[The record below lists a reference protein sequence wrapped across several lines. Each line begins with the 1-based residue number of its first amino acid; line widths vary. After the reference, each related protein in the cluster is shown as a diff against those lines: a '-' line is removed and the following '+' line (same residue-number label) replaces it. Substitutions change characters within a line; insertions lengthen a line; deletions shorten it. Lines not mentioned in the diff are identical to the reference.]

1 VDAAAY
7 GQYQQAQA
15 MLFLKCGAQ
24 AVLQAAD
31 AAACKVAEQDQA
43 DMQSNPVQ

>member
-1 VDAAAY
+1 
-7 GQYQQAQA
+7 
-15 MLFLKCGAQ
+15 MLFLKCGVQ
-24 AVLQAAD
+24 AATPAAD